1 MFAGD
6 VDLGNC
12 VKPSTGIKNVKRT
25 LVHKKLS
32 DQASAVSEMNIKNLQ
47 LYWPTEDNIYAG
59 SLKYEQQHLSGDNV
73 LPWKLTTNT

>member
-25 LVHKKLS
+25 LVQKKIERL
-32 DQASAVSEMNIKNLQ
+32 
-47 LYWPTEDNIYAG
+47 G
-59 SLKYEQQHLSGDNV
+59 
-73 LPWKLTTNT
+73 